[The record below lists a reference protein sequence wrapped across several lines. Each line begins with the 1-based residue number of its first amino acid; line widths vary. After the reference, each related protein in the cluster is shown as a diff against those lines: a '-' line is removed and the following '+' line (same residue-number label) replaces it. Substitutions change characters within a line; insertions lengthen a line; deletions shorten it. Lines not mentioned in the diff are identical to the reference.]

1 MAIETVL
8 YGKRAIV
15 SNEKE
20 LQLRLRKQELVLAAA
35 AMGDQPDESVFSE
48 IVEKIIRINRKLASI
63 GNSVQFLD

>member
-20 LQLRLRKQELVLAAA
+20 LRLRLRKQELVLAAA

-48 IVEKIIRINRKLASI
+48 IVEKLIHINRKLAST
-63 GNSVQFLD
+63 GNSVQFLN